1 MMDIFRKNIR
11 ETDPDAIYSETR
23 GRLVWEQMWEDGM
36 GKTGLIILAFVFVM
50 SILGPILFPFDSKSM
65 AESASQLFMPPSSEH
80 WLGTDEMGR
89 DVFRSL
95 LAGARISLFVGLM
108 ATFISMVLGSLVG
121 LISGFYYGALST
133 VLMRAT
139 DAFLALPVLP
149 MIIVLASIFGKSIFI
164 TIMVIGLTSWAST
177 ARIVRS
183 QVLSI
188 KERQFIERIRTLGAS
203 DARLILIHILPNVL
217 PLIYANTVLV
227 IAGSILSEA
236 TLAFLGL
243 GDPVNVSWGTMLHYA
258 FVSGAAGRGAW
269 WYLVPPGIGI
279 LLIVLGFTLTGHTL
293 DKIFNPKLRSY

>member
-1 MMDIFRKNIR
+1 MDIFRKNIR

-23 GRLVWEQMWEDGM
+23 GRLVWEQMWDDGM

-121 LISGFYYGALST
+121 LLSGFYYGALST

-203 DARLILIHILPNVL
+203 DSRLILIHILPNVL

-227 IAGSILSEA
+227 IAGSILAEA

>member
-1 MMDIFRKNIR
+1 MRNLLGGKIK

-23 GRLVWEQMWEDGM
+23 GKLIWEQMWGDGM
-36 GKTGLIILAFVFVM
+36 GKTGLIILGAVL
-50 SILGPILFPFDSKSM
+50 ILSVAGPMIFPFDSKTM
-65 AESASQLFMPPSSEH
+65 AESASQIFMAPSADH

-108 ATFISMVLGSLVG
+108 ATFISMALGSLVG
-121 LISGFYYGALST
+121 LVSGFYYGAVST
-133 VLMRAT
+133 VLMRIT

-149 MIIVLASIFGKSIFI
+149 MIIVLAAIFGKSILI
-164 TIMVIGLTSWAST
+164 TILVIGLTSWAST

-183 QVLSI
+183 QVISI

-203 DARLILIHILPNVL
+203 DKRLIMVHILPNVM

-258 FVSGAAGRGAW
+258 FVSGAAGRNAW
-269 WYLVPPGIGI
+269 WYLVPPGFGI
-279 LLIVLGFTLTGHTL
+279 LLIVLGFTLTGHAL
-293 DKIFNPKLRSY
+293 DKILNPKLRSY